1 MFNDREALQIA
12 LAICNAGKRIND
24 TLEKMIGDLPRGALP
39 EMAMQCLAVELSD
52 SQPLLVKAMLESE
65 QARIRL
71 PMARALPSE
80 SAVAAG
86 GYRIASSERT

>member
-1 MFNDREALQIA
+1 MFNDREARQIA
-12 LAICNAGKRIND
+12 SAICNAGKQI
-24 TLEKMIGDLPRGALP
+24 TEILEKMVGDLPRGASP

-71 PMARALPSE
+71 PAARAVTQE
-80 SAVAAG
+80 SIGAAG
-86 GYRIASSERT
+86 Q